1 MLIARY
7 TEEHVPF
14 VWAFNERLCAGGSP
28 FQFGAELSQNAFRS
42 AANDVRPEHLLL
54 FDEGGAVRGAYA
66 LVFQRFLIG
75 GVPEAAAFLQIPIS
89 EGR

>member
-1 MLIARY
+1 MFRSSGRSMSACARAA
-7 TEEHVPF
+7 V
-14 VWAFNERLCAGGSP
+14 
-28 FQFGAELSQNAFRS
+28 LSNSGPSCPRTPLVRS
-42 AANDVRPEHLLL
+42 AANEVPPEHLLL